1 MARKVFLFG
10 ILVTMFLFEMTVL
23 SCENVDK
30 ELNGTWQFIG
40 DESNSLMQ
48 YENGKFE
55 FSRNGLS
62 NLKGTYTTKNNITT
76 RKITHY
82 GDYILF
88 NLPGYN
94 GEKLSSQWHTKT
106 ELSKYVSS
114 RDFDLDTYLS
124 RLALVPVT
132 YSVNGD
138 TLTLSWDGG
147 QSTSTKVSSTT
158 RISKTSGNSSVAAG
172 SRSAGNQQ
180 ALIGRWVEKNRGWEM
195 DFLSDGTGIVD
206 EQRITWKIEGNRLY
220 IIAVS
225 SFGDIFGD
233 NGSYEYRIS
242 GSELT
247 LIYSGGSE
255 TYVKR

>member
-1 MARKVFLFG
+1 MARKIFCCV
-10 ILVTMFLFEMTVL
+10 ILATMFLFGMTVL
-23 SCENVDK
+23 GCENVDK

-40 DESNSLMQ
+40 DESNSLME
-48 YENGKFE
+48 YEDGKFE

-62 NLKGTYTTKNNITT
+62 NLKGTYTTKDNITT

-88 NLPGYN
+88 SLPDYN
-94 GEKLSSQWHTKT
+94 GESLSSHWHTKA
-106 ELSKYVSS
+106 ELSKYVSG
-114 RDFDLDTYLS
+114 RGFDLDTYLS
-124 RLALVPVT
+124 RITLFPVT

-138 TLTLSWDGG
+138 TLNLSWDGG
-147 QSTSTKVSSTT
+147 QSTST
-158 RISKTSGNSSVAAG
+158 RISRATNINTRTNSNSRTTSNRQLFV
-172 SRSAGNQQ
+172 
-180 ALIGRWVEKNRGWEM
+180 GRWVEKNRGWEM
-195 DFLSDGTGIVD
+195 DLLSDGTGIADYQSV
-206 EQRITWKIEGNRLY
+206 TWKIEGNRLY

-225 SFGDIFGD
+225 PHGDIFGD

-255 TYVKR
+255 TYLKR